1 MSNTGDK
8 MLLYLAEN
16 INGFLSVNNCTEAEA
31 ARGAGLNLTTV
42 NNWICKKAYPRWK
55 NLIKLADYFG
65 CPIYELIEDPERR
78 EKGQRFLTQWQRS
91 LLAADRESETVHSL
105 LVEICKAD
113 ESMDEETLEHVF
125 ERFYKGGGNP
135 DSNGI
140 GMYLAKQ
147 IIQIHNGTIDVQSRL
162 NEGTSFHIR
171 LFFTETI

>member
-31 ARGAGLNLTTV
+31 ARGAGLNLTTM

-78 EKGQRFLTQWQRS
+78 YKSQRFLTQWQRS
-91 LLAADRESETVHSL
+91 LLAVDQESP
-105 LVEICKAD
+105 EIHNLFMEVCKIGN
-113 ESMDEETLEHVF
+113 EQDEETL
-125 ERFYKGGGNP
+125 
-135 DSNGI
+135 
-140 GMYLAKQ
+140 
-147 IIQIHNGTIDVQSRL
+147 
-162 NEGTSFHIR
+162 IR
-171 LFFTETI
+171 LLEYIRALNQNKE

>member
-1 MSNTGDK
+1 MSVRHRGFSMSNTGDK

-113 ESMDEETLEHVF
+113 ESMDEETLERML
-125 ERFYKGGGNP
+125 EYIKAIN
-135 DSNGI
+135 
-140 GMYLAKQ
+140 
-147 IIQIHNGTIDVQSRL
+147 L
-162 NEGTSFHIR
+162 NKTCQ
-171 LFFTETI
+171 TMPKETL